1 MATALKSYNVAPNP
15 DDAVEGG
22 SLPVGSITLWS
33 TATPPLQWLEC
44 DGSAVGRTT
53 YPALFRVIGTTYGAG
68 DGSTTFNL
76 PNTQGA
82 TIRGY
87 KPTTYPLAATGG
99 NDQPLLTASQIP
111 AHAHTITDAGH
122 RHQVQVATSTDTSS
136 GAGGTFFAKDL
147 AVVSTTSEVTGI
159 VIDDSIT
166 LNGLPFVQTSV
177 DVRNSYLVLKYII
190 KAY

>member
-33 TATPPLQWLEC
+33 TDTPPIQWLEC
-44 DGSAVGRTT
+44 NGAAVGRTT
-53 YPALFRVIGTTYGAG
+53 YPALYRVIGTTYGTG

-76 PNTQGA
+76 PNTMGT

-87 KPTTYPLAATGG
+87 KPTTFPLAATGG
-99 NDQPLLTASQIP
+99 DDTPLLSANNIP
-111 AHAHTITDAGH
+111 AHAHTITDPGH
-122 RHQVQVATSTDTSS
+122 NHTTIAAQQSNTGASGLVDRLCTQGPIVSDT
-136 GAGGTFFAKDL
+136 K
-147 AVVSTTSEVTGI
+147 VTGI
-159 VIDDSIT
+159 TINDSIT
-166 LNGLPFVQTSV
+166 SGGSSLVQTAV
-177 DVRNSYLVLKYII
+177 NVTNSYLVLKYII

>member
-15 DDAVEGG
+15 GDAVENGA
-22 SLPVGSITLWS
+22 LPVGSVILWT

-53 YPALFRVIGTTYGAG
+53 YPALYSVIGTTYGAG

-76 PNTQGA
+76 PNTQGI

-87 KPTTYPLAATGG
+87 KPTTFPLAATGG
-99 NDQPLLTASQIP
+99 EDQPLLTASQIP
-111 AHAHTITDAGH
+111 AHAHTITDPGH

-147 AVVSTTSEVTGI
+147 AVVSTTSEFTSI
-159 VIDDSIT
+159 TINDSIT
-166 LNGLPFVQTSV
+166 YAGSPLIQTSLNV
-177 DVRNSYLVLKYII
+177 INEYLVLKYII

>member
-15 DDAVEGG
+15 GDAVENGA
-22 SLPVGSITLWS
+22 LPVGSITLWS

-53 YPALFRVIGTTYGAG
+53 YPALFGVIGTTYGSG

-87 KPTTYPLAATGG
+87 KPTNYPLAATGG
-99 NDQPLLTASQIP
+99 NDAPLLTAQQIP
-111 AHAHTITDAGH
+111 AHAHTLTDPGH
-122 RHQVQVATSTDTSS
+122 RHTLTSATSSDTSS
-136 GAGGTFFAKDL
+136 GAGGTFFANDL
-147 AVVSTTSEVTGI
+147 GTITTTTNTTSISV
-159 VIDDSIT
+159 DDSIT
-166 LNGLPFVQTSV
+166 LNGLPFLQTSV
-177 DVRNSYLVLKYII
+177 DVRNTYLVLKYII